1 MRSKAQTATSNLNLV
16 NSVDSDSR
24 AAQDIHDGIKMA
36 DLVES
41 LDTRELDIGEGE
53 DVDYDGNNIG
63 KFMEMRKYM
72 CLPIVITYYVA
83 VALKIYSITIISC
96 KEISKARRKF

>member
-72 CLPIVITYYVA
+72 CLPTVITYYVP

-96 KEISKARRKF
+96 NEISKARRKY